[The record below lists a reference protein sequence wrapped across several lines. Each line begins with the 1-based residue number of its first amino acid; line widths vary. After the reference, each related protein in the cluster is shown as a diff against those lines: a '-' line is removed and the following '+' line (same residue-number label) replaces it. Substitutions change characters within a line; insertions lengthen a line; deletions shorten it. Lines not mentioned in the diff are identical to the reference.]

1 MTSARTDGAAMQ
13 VPSDFGVSEA
23 DLSEMVVPNDLRA
36 AKHPEE
42 CIMRELA
49 RYKYGR
55 ECCFAVR
62 LAIEEALTN
71 AIKHGN
77 NNDSAKSLCIWF
89 HVSEKRVVVGVA
101 DEGSG
106 FTPKAV
112 PDPTADENLERPN
125 GRGIMLM
132 QAYMTKVCY
141 NQTGNEVWLL
151 KRNTPPGRTP
161 DSSKRPKR

>member
-1 MTSARTDGAAMQ
+1 MQ
-13 VPSDFGVSEA
+13 VPSDFGVNEA
-23 DLSEMVVPNDLRA
+23 DLSVMVVANDLRA
-36 AKHPEE
+36 AKQPEE

-49 RYKYGR
+49 RHKYGR

-77 NNDSAKSLCIWF
+77 NNDRAKSLSIWF
-89 HVSEKRVVVGVA
+89 HVSDKRVVVGVA
-101 DEGSG
+101 DEGNG
-106 FTPKAV
+106 FKPKAV
-112 PDPTADENLERPN
+112 PDPTANENLERPN

-132 QAYMTKVCY
+132 HAYMTKVCY

-151 KRNTPPGRTP
+151 KRNTPPAR
-161 DSSKRPKR
+161 DSGASQSPKR